1 MINKKIKIKKIQKE
15 FLLNSLFKSKNF
27 YGESIK
33 KIKKKNFNFIYG
45 IRHNFSIINLK
56 LTIFYIQ
63 KSLFL
68 IKYYLKK
75 KKNILIIGNSFDIK
89 FLLNKKQFINNNPNI
104 LLYSKKWID
113 GLLTNKTISNFF
125 KKKQIK
131 LVIILKSHNK
141 EHYLFT
147 EFNHKKIPIITLIN
161 TNSNISN
168 INYPIFSNNKNLK
181 SLFFLIYLIKK
192 TLNKE

>member
-75 KKNILIIGNSFDIK
+75 KKK
-89 FLLNKKQFINNNPNI
+89 YINNRKFI
-104 LLYSKKWID
+104 
-113 GLLTNKTISNFF
+113 
-125 KKKQIK
+125 
-131 LVIILKSHNK
+131 
-141 EHYLFT
+141 
-147 EFNHKKIPIITLIN
+147 
-161 TNSNISN
+161 
-168 INYPIFSNNKNLK
+168 
-181 SLFFLIYLIKK
+181 
-192 TLNKE
+192 